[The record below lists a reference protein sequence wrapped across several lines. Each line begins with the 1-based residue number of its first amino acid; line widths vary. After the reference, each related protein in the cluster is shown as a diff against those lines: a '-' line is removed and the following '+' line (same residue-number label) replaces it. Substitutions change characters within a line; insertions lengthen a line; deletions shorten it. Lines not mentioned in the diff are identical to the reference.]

1 MTVAMSNYVYLKL
14 AKPELAA
21 RLGVPALPVPVR
33 EERLPE
39 VICDG
44 QLNTDALL
52 DELELFLAANP
63 AYRPNYAEFAG
74 RLAYVTGLDL
84 GAAGLMEA
92 AEHYLKIGLNSDP
105 SNVSLRLNHAVALQ
119 MTGRN
124 EEALAEYLRSLAEA
138 DNGLTPVVTVLAARC
153 CRDLGRWRIGAALL
167 RTLVPLAPRE
177 PAFWDF
183 LAEMEEKA
191 GLAPA
196 AATAP
201 PPAASPALPP
211 VIAPA
216 AAFCTQCG
224 AKIEGGV
231 RFCTNCG
238 AKIGG

>member
-1 MTVAMSNYVYLKL
+1 MSHYLYLRL

-21 RLGVPALPVPVR
+21 RLGVPDLPVPVR

-39 VICDG
+39 VLCDG
-44 QLNTDALL
+44 QVNTDALL

-63 AYRPNYAEFAG
+63 EYRPNYAEFAG

-84 GAAGLMEA
+84 GATGLMEA

-105 SNVSLRLNHAVALQ
+105 SNLSLRLNRAVALQ

-124 EEALAEYLRSLAEA
+124 EEALAEYLRSLADA
-138 DNGLTPVVTVLAARC
+138 DAGLTPIVTVLAARC
-153 CRDLGRWRIGAALL
+153 CRDLGRWKTGAELL
-167 RTLVPLAPRE
+167 RSLVPLAPRE
-177 PAFWDF
+177 PEFWDF

-191 GLAPA
+191 GLIPVAAAAPKPA
-196 AATAP
+196 AA
-201 PPAASPALPP
+201 AAMPP
-211 VIAPA
+211 VISPA
-216 AAFCTQCG
+216 VAFCTQCG

-238 AKIGG
+238 AKIDG

>member
-1 MTVAMSNYVYLKL
+1 MSNLVYLKL

-21 RLGVPALPVPVR
+21 RLGVPDLPVPVR

-39 VICDG
+39 VMREG
-44 QLNTDALL
+44 QINTDALL

-63 AYRPNYAEFAG
+63 EYRAKYADFAG

-84 GAAGLMEA
+84 GAMGLMEA
-92 AEHYLKIGLNSDP
+92 AAHYLKIGLNSDP
-105 SNVSLRLNHAVALQ
+105 SNLSLRLNRAVALQ

-138 DNGLTPVVTVLAARC
+138 DAGLSPVVTVLAARC
-153 CRDLGRWRIGAALL
+153 CRDLGRWKTGAELL
-167 RTLVPLAPRE
+167 RSLVPLAPRE
-177 PAFWDF
+177 PEFWDF

-191 GLAPA
+191 GLVPA
-196 AATAP
+196 AAAAP
-201 PPAASPALPP
+201 LPAASPVLPP

-216 AAFCTQCG
+216 VAFCTQCG
-224 AKIEGGV
+224 AKIEGGL

-238 AKIGG
+238 AKMDG